1 MTDKIRILFVD
12 DVDNILSALRRM
24 LRPMRSEWEMSF
36 ANGGIE
42 ALKCLD
48 EKHHDVIVSDVR
60 MPGMDG
66 VELLENVRRKHPHT
80 IRIVLSGQADRE
92 SVLAAAGPTH
102 QYLSKPCS
110 LETLKAVLGRVVT
123 MRKLLND
130 EKVADIISAIESVS
144 PLPRLYDEL
153 LDEITPPE
161 ASIQSVARIIS
172 MDVGMSGKILQL
184 VNSSFFG
191 PPRCVSGPAETVEA
205 LGMDVIKPLVL
216 SNNIFWPLD
225 VTVAD
230 EFEIETL
237 RKHSVAVANY
247 ARKIAQEAKADNKT
261 VNASCMAGML
271 HDIGKIIFAD
281 QFTDDY
287 RLAMNL
293 EDKEG
298 VGALEA
304 ENRAIGATHAQ
315 AGAYLLGIWSFS
327 DPVVEAVAYHHCP
340 SENQNTDG
348 FTALTAV
355 HVADAVDGAGPVD
368 MEYLAW
374 LGLADRL
381 DVWREICLEN
391 TKETANV

>member
-1 MTDKIRILFVD
+1 MADKIRILFVD

-48 EKHHDVIVSDVR
+48 KKHHDVIVSDVR
-60 MPGMDG
+60 MPGMSG
-66 VELLENVRRKHPHT
+66 VELLENVRRVHPHM

-110 LETLKAVLGRVVT
+110 LETLKAVLGRVIA

-130 EKVADIISAIESVS
+130 EKIADIISAIESVS

-153 LDEITPPE
+153 LEKIILPE
-161 ASIQSVARIIS
+161 ASIESVARIIS

-191 PPRCVSGPAETVEA
+191 PPRRVSGPTETVEA

-216 SNNIFWPLD
+216 SNNIFLPLD
-225 VTVAD
+225 VTVAE
-230 EFEIETL
+230 EFEMETL
-237 RKHSVAVANY
+237 RKHSVAVAGY
-247 ARKIAQEAKADNKT
+247 ARKIAQEANADNKT
-261 VNASCMAGML
+261 INASFMAGML
-271 HDIGKIIFAD
+271 HDVGKIIFAD
-281 QFTDDY
+281 QFADDY
-287 RLAMNL
+287 RSAIDLAN
-293 EDKEG
+293 KEG

-304 ENRAIGATHAQ
+304 ENRAIGVTHAQ
-315 AGAYLLGIWSFS
+315 AGAYLLGIWSLP
-327 DPVVEAVAYHHCP
+327 DQIVEAVAYHHRPTECP
-340 SENQNTDG
+340 DTDG
-348 FTALTAV
+348 FSALTAV
-355 HVADAVDGAGPVD
+355 HIANALDKSEDVDVK
-368 MEYLAW
+368 YLYKI
-374 LGLADRL
+374 GLADHL
-381 DVWREICLEN
+381 PAWQEICLE
-391 TKETANV
+391 KETANV